1 VYQNRRVKVTAQPA
15 DSVIRL
21 THKNASAKVTCAT
34 STGGC
39 TSADV
44 AGEDVVCGR
53 GQTWRL
59 PYLHNVFLSKTPRA
73 HDRPPD
79 LRVFYVAAVKIARG
93 HHHRLS
99 TIKSRSVPFARIK
112 YYSGTAIF
120 TIWCAI
126 NKKKNEL
133 AVEGAIG
140 VVHFD
145 FWPFGRQRR
154 GLRCDWLNSSGY
166 LRNWWITRYARCG
179 FSAAKVVQDRWLGG
193 GFRTILCW
201 ESSGNRQYFRTDW
214 FPDFPGNLGK
224 RAESGKRTV
233 LIWNGRRNTA
243 DIRWKNFD
251 TQTTLAQKLTVRLS
265 IGNCTTAN
273 FHYTRWMLNRQ
284 WQMLNTDTAVCT
296 FRYWTPRPNDLY
308 PTSNY
313 TYTVWQ
319 RKLTLSMCISPLV
332 TPVRI

>member
-112 YYSGTAIF
+112 YYSGTEIF

-126 NKKKNEL
+126 NKKKKPNSL
-133 AVEGAIG
+133 SKAPSVLFILIFDLLDGNVE
-140 VVHFD
+140 V
-145 FWPFGRQRR
+145 
-154 GLRCDWLNSSGY
+154 
-166 LRNWWITRYARCG
+166 
-179 FSAAKVVQDRWLGG
+179 SAATRWIPRGTFEIDELHVTLVVAFLLPRSSKTGDSEGVSERFCAGKVAV
-193 GFRTILCW
+193 T
-201 ESSGNRQYFRTDW
+201 GNIFELI
-214 FPDFPGNLGK
+214 DFPIFREIWGNE
-224 RAESGKRTV
+224 RNRESER
-233 LIWNGRRNTA
+233 
-243 DIRWKNFD
+243 
-251 TQTTLAQKLTVRLS
+251 
-265 IGNCTTAN
+265 C
-273 FHYTRWMLNRQ
+273 
-284 WQMLNTDTAVCT
+284 
-296 FRYWTPRPNDLY
+296 
-308 PTSNY
+308 
-313 TYTVWQ
+313 
-319 RKLTLSMCISPLV
+319 
-332 TPVRI
+332 

>member
-1 VYQNRRVKVTAQPA
+1 MYQNRRVKVTAQPA

-112 YYSGTAIF
+112 YYSGTEIF

-126 NKKKNEL
+126 NKKKKKRTRCRRRHRCCSFWFLTFWTATSRSPLRL
-133 AVEGAIG
+133 AEFLG
-140 VVHFD
+140 VPSKLMNYTLRSLWLFCCQ
-145 FWPFGRQRR
+145 GRPRQVTRR
-154 GLRCDWLNSSGY
+154 G
-166 LRNWWITRYARCG
+166 
-179 FSAAKVVQDRWLGG
+179 
-193 GFRTILCW
+193 
-201 ESSGNRQYFRTDW
+201 
-214 FPDFPGNLGK
+214 FPNDSVLGK
-224 RAESGKRTV
+224 
-233 LIWNGRRNTA
+233 
-243 DIRWKNFD
+243 
-251 TQTTLAQKLTVRLS
+251 
-265 IGNCTTAN
+265 
-273 FHYTRWMLNRQ
+273 
-284 WQMLNTDTAVCT
+284 
-296 FRYWTPRPNDLY
+296 
-308 PTSNY
+308 
-313 TYTVWQ
+313 
-319 RKLTLSMCISPLV
+319 
-332 TPVRI
+332 